1 MNKNTMY
8 LFLIYLLVII
18 VLSLVLLIVIN
29 IILLIFI
36 LDIVIDDPGL
46 LTRNDLL
53 NTQLCLVLEQKE
65 LLVLDNTMP
74 SQKINTQFCVFD
86 PFIRLFSNNSPAY
99 IHFPSY
105 FINSK
110 SDLFISILQSKCLLE
125 NEVINDVIIN
135 ETALYKQKY
144 FILSYNNSKYYC
156 LYNDLYHIVKEY
168 IDALK

>member
-1 MNKNTMY
+1 MY
-8 LFLIYLLVII
+8 LFLIYLL
-18 VLSLVLLIVIN
+18 LLIVIN

-53 NTQLCLVLEQKE
+53 NTQLYFEEKE
-65 LLVLDNTMP
+65 LLVLNNTMP
-74 SQKINTQFCVFD
+74 RQKINTQFFVFD
-86 PFIRLFSNNSPAY
+86 PFISLFSNNNPAY
-99 IHFPSY
+99 AHFPSY

-110 SDLFISILQSKCLLE
+110 SDLFINILQPKCLLE
-125 NEVINDVIIN
+125 SKVIDDVIVN

-144 FILSYNNSKYYC
+144 FILSYDNSKYYC